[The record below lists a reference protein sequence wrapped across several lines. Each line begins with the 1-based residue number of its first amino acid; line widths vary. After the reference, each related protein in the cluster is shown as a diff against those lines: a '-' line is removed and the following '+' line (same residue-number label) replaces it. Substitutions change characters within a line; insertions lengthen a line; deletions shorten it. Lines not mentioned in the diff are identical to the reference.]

1 LDKYEYRIRLQEIN
15 SLISAQNFRDAAGV
29 ADGIDWQRVKSAETL
44 CKVSDVYKI
53 NKEYAKSRRLLVL
66 ADQRDP
72 QNPEIIYSLCELTLF
87 LYGRD
92 GLQSDLTSALALMQN
107 FNTLAPNSYKRLILQ
122 YKMYQVSPVS
132 ADEKIDV
139 LSRLREEHAEPKW
152 VYELAVQLHAAGR
165 DEEAIATCRDLSDHA
180 GGRFAKKAEQLIQ
193 EIESASRAQK
203 PEAVPE
209 KEDISP
215 VEDGEKVDTDAALQR
230 TVAEG
235 LAQLD
240 AQEKEEAAV
249 SEPEAAAEPA
259 PAPQPELQVENQSAH
274 AEEAAPEEDAGEEEP
289 AESTAPSQATLS
301 ISEVMAEWE
310 KIRQSVKDTS
320 EEKVAKKIMEDTG
333 ELFQEFDETSRHGLL
348 EDIEKNVEKRH
359 RDARASLESGISG
372 RGSAR
377 YRSAQQEE
385 APLQQEQRPEGGYR
399 VRHIPAQEIPEEN
412 AGAQQA
418 SDLFANAGPEQ
429 GSYEGAQDAYSAAPE
444 QGAAQENAY
453 GQAALY
459 EQEGAYGP
467 EEGYAQEPV
476 QYADDGAQDY
486 GTPAE
491 SSIDEEPAYEENEDG
506 SIVTRRWDANAV
518 RLAMDREKK
527 RYEEFEARERSQ
539 AQEPVMQQQ
548 PEEEVPAEAPLPEEP
563 AEEEPAGEAF
573 PEEELPEEE
582 AAPEEEIPEEVP
594 AEETPEEEIP
604 EEEESPAQPEEET
617 AEEPA
622 PETALP
628 VFTRRRRRPVR
639 PVAEMAE
646 ETAAPEQL
654 DEAAPD
660 AFPGALP
667 EEEAPAEEEPSM
679 RSRRRR
685 QRPIRRPDDELV
697 REEPAEAPAEEE
709 AEPAAEP
716 APQQES
722 EAPAEEAPAPE
733 ESARRAPRAPRRPRR
748 APQEAPQETKPEA
761 EQEQEETAPAKQD
774 DTRSLA
780 AAGQRALT
788 ESEKK
793 LFGPTCIVPENRRQ
807 ILAAIDNLSLA
818 SYTGN
823 IVVKGPEGAAKK
835 VAQGI
840 LEITKHSDANFTGKI
855 AKASGPA
862 LNRLEAGKLSATLD
876 QISGGAMIVYNAAA
890 LEEDTLKNL
899 HQEIEGK
906 ERGLIVIF
914 ADKKRPMDEFLE
926 EYPDY
931 MKSFTVTVDI
941 QPLTDKALV
950 SYGLEYAKAKD
961 YSIDEMGQLALSSR
975 ISARQTRD
983 HQVTTKEVRDL
994 VDEAIGWASKK
1005 NLHTL
1010 MLILSRKRYD
1020 QDDRIIIHEKDF
1032 QHYEA

>member
-1 LDKYEYRIRLQEIN
+1 MDKYEYRIRLQEIN

-399 VRHIPAQEIPEEN
+399 VHHIPAQEIPEEN

-444 QGAAQENAY
+444 QGAAQEN
-453 GQAALY
+453 
-459 EQEGAYGP
+459 AYGP

-539 AQEPVMQQQ
+539 AQEPVMQQ

-604 EEEESPAQPEEET
+604 EEEESPAQPEEEA

-622 PETALP
+622 PETAPP

-709 AEPAAEP
+709 AEPAAE
-716 APQQES
+716 QES